1 MKRRSRGAFYKGR
14 VNTEFPKQ
22 KLDRHLEKKG
32 QSIWVVVSKTVSKKR
47 ERERGREVM
56 KEEDGGRSHEAS
68 ESWRFSCTKRMAGF
82 SLYLKTKKITDCSW
96 KNDCRRV

>member
-22 KLDRHLEKKG
+22 KLDRHVEKKG

-47 ERERGREVM
+47 ERER
-56 KEEDGGRSHEAS
+56 EDV
-68 ESWRFSCTKRMAGF
+68 K
-82 SLYLKTKKITDCSW
+82 
-96 KNDCRRV
+96 

>member
-32 QSIWVVVSKTVSKKR
+32 QHLGCCEQNSIKKER
-47 ERERGREVM
+47 ERER
-56 KEEDGGRSHEAS
+56 
-68 ESWRFSCTKRMAGF
+68 T
-82 SLYLKTKKITDCSW
+82 
-96 KNDCRRV
+96 